1 MSVRYDTAGPA
12 DEPVLWE
19 MLTYAASMEG
29 PRLDAIAGAQRD
41 PGLSA
46 YVRGF
51 GRDGDLGRIAR
62 DGAEAVGAAWLRL
75 WDGAP
80 VAHKVA
86 TATEPELAIGIR
98 PTHRGS
104 GVGTALLGQLLAEAD
119 ARYPAVVLSVR
130 EHNPSRRLYERMGF
144 REVSRVVNRVGGASL
159 VMRRA
164 R

>member
-1 MSVRYDTAGPA
+1 VTIRYETAQPG

-19 MLTYAASMEG
+19 MLTYAASMDG
-29 PRLDAIAGAQRD
+29 DRPDAIERAQRD

-51 GRDGDLGRIAR
+51 GRDGDLGLVAR
-62 DGAEAVGAAWLRL
+62 DGPDAVGAAWLRL

-80 VAHKVA
+80 VAYKVA

-119 ARYPAVVLSVR
+119 RRFFAVVLSVR

-144 REVSRVVNRVGGASL
+144 CEVSRVVNRVGGASL